1 MEDQQK
7 PTNKIALN
15 YGLYLGIA
23 SVLVSVIMYAIGKQH
38 EQDWKTGVLS
48 FLIMVTIIVL
58 GIKKYKE
65 FNGGFMTLGQALKT
79 GIGIALIGG
88 VISIAYTLI
97 FITFIEPDALEQGM
111 EIARQKM
118 LDNPNL
124 SEEQVDAQME
134 MAKKFSGP
142 GMIAGF
148 GLLWTIFLGFVISLI
163 STIGLQKLCNPIS
176 FYMKSSL

>member
-15 YGLYLGIA
+15 YGFYLGLA
-23 SVLVSVIMYAIGKQH
+23 SILISVVMYALGKQH

-48 FLIMVTIIVL
+48 FAIMATIIVL

-65 FNGGFMTLGQALKT
+65 SNGGFMTLSQGLKT

-88 VISIAYTLI
+88 VISIVYTLI
-97 FITFIEPDALEQGM
+97 FITFIEPDSLEKGM

-142 GMIAGF
+142 GIIAAAGM
-148 GLLWTIFLGFVISLI
+148 LWTLFLGFVISLI
-163 STIGLQKLCNPIS
+163 ASAIMQKKENE
-176 FYMKSSL
+176 Y